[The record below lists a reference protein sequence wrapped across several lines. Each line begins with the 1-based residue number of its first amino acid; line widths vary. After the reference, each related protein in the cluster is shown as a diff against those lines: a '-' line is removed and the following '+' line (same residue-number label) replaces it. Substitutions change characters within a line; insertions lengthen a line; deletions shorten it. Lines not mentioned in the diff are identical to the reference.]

1 MPGRKLGAA
10 LVGGLLLVAAA
21 CVEQAAPPTFETPS
35 VSLDELATPV
45 TAEENRAVSFTNKR
59 SAYYYTQTHV
69 NDHPE
74 HAWFRGLN
82 IAQRRILGGYELSVD
97 GVRLETEAAEALVSP
112 DRLER
117 RYAGGARETL
127 RLFDEVDVV
136 EVGLNGVTGTPSIT
150 LLGDQVTPAGS
161 RDEIALFQTSEDPG
175 KVIGVAGRS
184 AGPLESDGLEVTTPA
199 GADGFLIVIGESQ
212 EDAAALVEKAR
223 REIPDWSAD
232 RLARLRSVL
241 EDGAYLRAEDTELTS
256 ALRWITL
263 NLDQLVTR
271 QHGAGIYAGL
281 PWFNEYW
288 GRDSF
293 ISLPGATLVT
303 GQFEAA
309 REILTSF
316 AAFQDTVTESEFFG
330 RMPNIVKPE
339 LIDYHTTDGT
349 PRFVIQLLE
358 YVRYSGDTS
367 LVRELYPVV
376 SRSIEGSLSNWVD
389 EAGYLVHADNETWMD
404 ARRADDLMPYSPRG
418 TRANDIQALWH
429 AQLRAGVYFADLV
442 GDAEAARRWD
452 AAADR
457 VRRRFEQ
464 DFRSPDR
471 PYLADRL
478 DGDETPDFR
487 LRPNQLYA
495 FDLVEDAE
503 FRVGATRVAWEE
515 LVYPWGVASL
525 DRGDPFF
532 HPYHLRWES
541 YHKDQ
546 AYHNGTV
553 WLWNNG
559 IAMQRMIEAGQPD
572 VAFQLF
578 ENMNRL
584 ALARGVVGGL
594 PENSDAYPKEGEAWP
609 RLTGTYLQ
617 AWSNAEHLR
626 VWYQVFLG
634 IRPDMMRG
642 ELTLAPRL
650 PSKIDELDYAVRI
663 GDGVVRG
670 LFRREDSV
678 ERHVY
683 RFEGLEIRVALDI
696 APYHVISVNVGDGE
710 SLTVEREAA
719 ELRVRV
725 YGPDGM
731 LRREV
736 RSEPSPERIDA
747 RNRWAEIMRG
757 VEFAAP
763 LSEAAHPVLQQA
775 STDDRGI

>member
-1 MPGRKLGAA
+1 MPGRKFDAA
-10 LVGGLLLVAAA
+10 LVGFLLVAAA
-21 CVEQAAPPTFETPS
+21 ACGEQEAAPTFETPS
-35 VSLDELATPV
+35 VSLDELATQV

-59 SAYYYTQTHV
+59 SAYYYTQTHL

-82 IAQRRILGGYELSVD
+82 IAQRRVFSGYELSVD
-97 GVRLETEAAEALVSP
+97 GARLATETAEVTVSP
-112 DRLER
+112 DRIER
-117 RYAGGARETL
+117 RYPGGARETL
-127 RLFDEVDVV
+127 RLFDDVEVV
-136 EVGLNGVTGTPSIT
+136 EVGLDGVTGTPAIT

-161 RDEIALFQTSEDPG
+161 RDDVALFLTSEDPG
-175 KVIGVAGRS
+175 TVIGVAGRS
-184 AGPLESDGLEVTTPA
+184 AGPVESEGLEMTTPA
-199 GADGFLIVIGESQ
+199 SADGFLVVVGESP
-212 EDAAALVEKAR
+212 EEVATLVEKAR
-223 REIPDWSAD
+223 REIPAWGAA
-232 RLARLRSVL
+232 RVGRLRSVL
-241 EDGAYLRAEDTELTS
+241 EQGAYLRAGDAELTS

-271 QHGAGIYAGL
+271 QHGTGIYAGL

-309 REILTSF
+309 RNVLTSF

-367 LVRELYPVV
+367 VVRALYPVV
-376 SRSIEGSLSNWVD
+376 SRSIEGALANWVD
-389 EAGYLVHADNETWMD
+389 ETGYLVHADNETWMD

-418 TRANDIQALWH
+418 TRANDIQALWYG
-429 AQLRAGVYFADLV
+429 QLRAGVYFADLM
-442 GDAEAARRWD
+442 GDADAARRWAE
-452 AAADR
+452 AAAR
-457 VRRRFEQ
+457 VKRQFER

-471 PYLADRL
+471 SYLADRV
-478 DGDETPDFR
+478 DGNDIPDFR

-503 FRVGATRVAWEE
+503 FRTGATRVAWEE

-572 VAFQLF
+572 VAYQLF

-584 ALARGVVGGL
+584 ALTRGVVGGL
-594 PENSDAYPKEGEAWP
+594 PENSDAYPSEGEVWP

-634 IRPDMMRG
+634 IRPDMVRG

-663 GDGVVRG
+663 GDGVVSG
-670 LFRREDSV
+670 QFRREDGV
-678 ERHVY
+678 GRHAY
-683 RFEGLEIRVALDI
+683 RFEDLELTVALDI
-696 APYHVISVNVGDGE
+696 VPFGVVS
-710 SLTVEREAA
+710 
-719 ELRVRV
+719 LRVEGGETLVARLETGALRV
-725 YGPDGM
+725 SVFRPDGT
-731 LRREV
+731 LRREE
-736 RSEPSPERIDA
+736 RFEPSTERLDVQEHLD
-747 RNRWAEIMRG
+747 EIMRG
-757 VEFAAP
+757 VGFTTP
-763 LSEAAHPVLQQA
+763 LSESAHPAL
-775 STDDRGI
+775 R